1 MRDYES
7 WSFWDKSFLWALAVS
22 VLWHLFWFFS
32 ITITVS
38 SHQKVKP
45 RPKLVSIG
53 AVLDDTIFKTLVE
66 NRPQL
71 SQAFYRPLS
80 DFSSKLEPEVKTIER
95 FSPGD
100 VVSVPFRKKF
110 ADSLRE
116 LIGGPKSSPEYEITP
131 QLKADGL
138 GLLTPEEVEPCE
150 DKKDFPCPKE
160 ERP

>member
-1 MRDYES
+1 MKDYES
-7 WSFWDKSFLWALAVS
+7 WSFWDRSFLWALAVS
-22 VLWHLFWFFS
+22 LLWHLFWFFS

-38 SHQKVKP
+38 SHQKIKP

-80 DFSSKLEPEVKTIER
+80 DFSPKLEPEVKTIER
-95 FSPGD
+95 YSPGD

-110 ADSLRE
+110 SNSLRE
-116 LIGGPKSSPEYEITP
+116 LISGTKSSPDYEILP
-131 QLKADGL
+131 RLKSDSL
-138 GLLTPEEVEPCE
+138 GLLAQKETEPCQ
-150 DKKDFPCPKE
+150 DKKGLPCPEE